1 MLVLMTAADLA
12 RYDDVRVSQ
21 LLEAAPEVLPLLLRH
36 GFEPL
41 RSAVMRAALAP
52 TVTLAQAVRL
62 RGLSKVAALEL
73 RRELVELL
81 PPPRSDR
88 ASDDDAVGVAAAP
101 ARADSCP

>member
-1 MLVLMTAADLA
+1 MLMTAADLA
-12 RYDDVRVSQ
+12 RYDDVRVST

-41 RSAVMRAALAP
+41 RNAAMRAALAP

-62 RGLSKVAALEL
+62 RGLSEAAALKL

-88 ASDDDAVGVAAAP
+88 ASGETAGCAAATSE
-101 ARADSCP
+101 RADSCR